1 MKRAV
6 TALVISGAMV
16 LASGT
21 AFAMQR
27 GNGGGPKPKPA
38 TGAAHAPKAPA
49 GAKMHGGAKAA
60 GTVKPHGGAAGAK
73 SPGRSATKPAKAAAT
88 KPTKTPA
95 AKPTKTTGA
104 AAATTTTTTTTS
116 TTTLSPVQQ
125 KLQQNTKLAAK
136 LDGRLPAGTD
146 VIAAASGFRNLGQFV
161 AAVNVSNNLGI
172 PFAQLKSRMVD
183 DGMSLGRAIQDLRPL
198 VDSTAAVRR
207 AEQDAT
213 IIIDG
218 NDTVTS
224 TPTKGKP
231 KAKKGSGG

>member
-1 MKRAV
+1 MRRAV

-16 LASGT
+16 LASST

-27 GNGGGPKPKPA
+27 GNGGPKPKAP

-49 GAKMHGGAKAA
+49 GAKMHGGSKA
-60 GTVKPHGGAAGAK
+60 GTTVKGQGGAAGAA
-73 SPGRSATKPAKAAAT
+73 GRSAAA
-88 KPTKTPA
+88 KPTKA
-95 AKPTKTTGA
+95 ASAKPTKTT
-104 AAATTTTTTTTS
+104 AATTTTTTTTATTG

-146 VIAAASGFRNLGQFV
+146 VMAAAAGFRNLGQFV

-172 PFAQLKSRMVD
+172 PFAQLKARMVD
-183 DGMSLGRAIQDLRPL
+183 DGMSLGQAIQDLRPS

-213 IIIDG
+213 VIID
-218 NDTVTS
+218 DDATVTTTS
-224 TPTKGKP
+224 TKGK

>member
-60 GTVKPHGGAAGAK
+60 GTVKPKGGAAGAK
-73 SPGRSATKPAKAAAT
+73 SAGRPAAT
-88 KPTKTPA
+88 KPTKASA
-95 AKPTKTTGA
+95 AKPTKTTGPA
-104 AAATTTTTTTTS
+104 ATTTTTTTTTS
-116 TTTLSPVQQ
+116 TTMLSPVQQ
-125 KLQQNTKLAAK
+125 KLQKNTKLAAK

-198 VDSTAAVRR
+198 VDSTAEVRR
-207 AEQDAT
+207 AEGDAT
-213 IIIDG
+213 IIIGGD
-218 NDTVTS
+218 DTVTS
-224 TPTKGKP
+224 TSTKGKP

>member
-1 MKRAV
+1 MRRAV
-6 TALVISGAMV
+6 TAFVISGAMV

-49 GAKMHGGAKAA
+49 GAKMHGGAKV
-60 GTVKPHGGAAGAK
+60 GTVKPQGGAAGAK
-73 SPGRSATKPAKAAAT
+73 GAGRSAATKPTKAAAS

-104 AAATTTTTTTTS
+104 EATTTTTTATTS

-146 VIAAASGFRNLGQFV
+146 VIVAAAGFRNLGQFV

-183 DGMSLGRAIQDLRPL
+183 DGMSLGRAIQDIRPSI
-198 VDSTAAVRR
+198 DSTAAVRR

-213 IIIDG
+213 IIIGGD
-218 NDTVTS
+218 DTVTTTS
-224 TPTKGKP
+224 TKGKP
-231 KAKKGSGG
+231 KAKKGGGD

>member
-1 MKRAV
+1 
-6 TALVISGAMV
+6 MV
-16 LASGT
+16 LSSGT

-27 GNGGGPKPKPA
+27 GNGGGPKPKSA

-49 GAKMHGGAKAA
+49 GAKMHGGAKA
-60 GTVKPHGGAAGAK
+60 GTVKPQGGAAGAK
-73 SPGRSATKPAKAAAT
+73 GAGRSATKPTKAAAS
-88 KPTKTPA
+88 KPTPA
-95 AKPTKTTGA
+95 AKPTKTTSPA
-104 AAATTTTTTTTS
+104 LTTTTTTATTS

-146 VIAAASGFRNLGQFV
+146 LMTAAAGFRNLGQFV

-183 DGMSLGRAIQDLRPL
+183 DGMSLGRAIQDIRPSI
-198 VDSTAAVRR
+198 DSTTEVRR
-207 AEQDAT
+207 AEQDAS
-213 IIIDG
+213 IIIG
-218 NDTVTS
+218 GEGTVTTTS
-224 TPTKGKP
+224 TKGKP